1 MAWTPGRIYGLFR
14 SFTGYHAIPLRQR
27 RLRRLYAAFAGP
39 GDLVFDVGAHAGN
52 RTRALAA
59 LGCRVVALEP
69 QPDFA
74 RLLRLLFGRH
84 PRVSILQAA
93 AGDRS
98 GVATLSVS
106 DRTPTM
112 TTLAT
117 AWRTARE
124 HDPVFAGVQWNRSI
138 DVEVLTLDAL
148 ITRFG
153 RPAFVKIDVEG
164 AEPAVLAGL
173 TRPVPALS
181 FEYLPGTLDY
191 ARACVDRLLA
201 LGTYRFN
208 WSVGESYQLAAGDW
222 VDGDALLDAL
232 KTGPARHRSGDVY
245 ARCRSGDLPARP
257 DRQRRDVGPRRR
269 GELVGEGRARS

>member
-1 MAWTPGRIYGLFR
+1 MRSTHPSRIYGLFR
-14 SFTGYHAIPLRQR
+14 SLAVYHAIPLRQR
-27 RLRRLYAAFAGP
+27 RLRRLYATFAGP

-69 QPDFA
+69 QPDFTG
-74 RLLRLLFGRH
+74 LLRLLFGRH
-84 PRVSILQAA
+84 PRVSVVEAA
-93 AGDRS
+93 VGDRV
-98 GVATLSVS
+98 GVATLSIS

-124 HDPVFAGVQWNRSI
+124 RDPVFNGVRWNRDI
-138 DVEVLTLDAL
+138 AVEVVTLDAL
-148 ITRFG
+148 IARFG
-153 RPAFVKIDVEG
+153 PPAFVKIDVEG

-173 TRPVPALS
+173 TRPVAALS

-191 ARACVDRLLA
+191 TRLCVDRLRG

-208 WSVGESYQLAAGDW
+208 WSVGESYELAAADW
-222 VDGDALLDAL
+222 VDGDTLLSALL
-232 KTGPARHRSGDVY
+232 TGPARRRSGDVY
-245 ARCRSGDLPARP
+245 ARLETTQESAP
-257 DRQRRDVGPRRR
+257 
-269 GELVGEGRARS
+269 